1 MINKIKVYEPI
12 SSAMLA
18 IVNGIN
24 KLIDAFNQGG
34 GSVPRDLE
42 VDSITVKGNNDDDLH
57 IFYYPQVES
66 QDIATS
72 GILRIESD
80 ATYITSTSIFC
91 ISVVQGGQE
100 TPAIY
105 AAGDGIILDAIN
117 SLCIA
122 DTYTKEY
129 FKRIMMEF
137 TFPSGKTEIE
147 YYNITKATLCSY
159 LHITAEQFKYVWCKN
174 DFLQLRINNCDIE
187 VDKISYSKR
196 NNYYYRVYTFSDIHN
211 SVTYTMKITQDIDY
225 PDKWTLNFKQTPGI

>member
-1 MINKIKVYEPI
+1 MINKIKIYEPI

-42 VDSITVKGNNDDDLH
+42 VDTITVKGNNDDDLH
-57 IFYYPQVES
+57 IFYYPELEL

-80 ATYITSTSIFC
+80 ATYIATKSIFC
-91 ISVVQGGQE
+91 VSVEQSGQ
-100 TPAIY
+100 TNPAIY
-105 AAGDGIILDAIN
+105 AAGDGIMLNCTN
-117 SLCIA
+117 SLCIGTA
-122 DTYTKEY
+122 FVKEY
-129 FKRIMMEF
+129 FMDIVMVF

-147 YYNITKATLCSY
+147 YYNITNKTLCNY
-159 LHITAEQFKYVWCKN
+159 LQITEEQFKYIWCKN
-174 DFLQLRINNCDIE
+174 DFLRLHINSCDIQ
-187 VDKISYSKR
+187 VDKISYSER

-211 SVTYTMKITQDIDY
+211 SVTYTMKITHDIDY
-225 PDKWTLNFKQTPGI
+225 PDKWTLNFKQTSGI